1 MKVSC
6 TFTLNELQRITPNL
20 RKEHFFSECPKVK
33 EALKKLFWNLG
44 CTLPD
49 KVEIDEGLVT
59 LNRFKEEDDSP
70 RISCFERSDSNWIKT
85 RFASHQVR
93 CLTDDVSMMREMDGI
108 TNQRSFDVCNG
119 IELV

>member
-1 MKVSC
+1 MKVSV
-6 TFTLNELQRITPNL
+6 TYTLNELQRITPNL
-20 RKEHFFSECPKVK
+20 RKEHFYSECPKVK
-33 EALKKLFWNLG
+33 EALNKLFFNLG
-44 CTLPD
+44 CTLPN

-59 LNRFKEEDDSP
+59 LNRFGCIDDSP
-70 RISCFERSDSNWIKT
+70 RITLYERQDESWLKT

>member
-6 TFTLNELQRITPNL
+6 IFTLNELKKIVPSVTI
-20 RKEHFFSECPKVK
+20 EHFKSDNPKVK
-33 EALKKLFWNLG
+33 EALDTLFFNLG

-49 KVEIDEGLVT
+49 KVEVDEGLLT
-59 LNRFKEEDDSP
+59 INRFKEEDDSP
-70 RISCFERSDSNWIKT
+70 RITVNERDDENWVKT

-93 CLTDDVSMMREMDGI
+93 CLTDDVSMMREMDDI

-119 IELV
+119 IEVV

>member
-6 TFTLNELQRITPNL
+6 IFTLNELQQFPPSLAI
-20 RKEHFFSECPKVK
+20 EHFKSDNTKVK
-33 EALKKLFWNLG
+33 EALSKLFFNLG

-49 KVEIDEGLVT
+49 KVEIDEGLLT
-59 LNRFKEEDDSP
+59 INRFKEQDDSP
-70 RISCFERSDSNWIKT
+70 RITVNERQDENWVKT

>member
-6 TFTLNELQRITPNL
+6 IFTLNELKKIVPSITI
-20 RKEHFFSECPKVK
+20 EHFKSDNPKVK

-44 CTLPD
+44 CTLPN
-49 KVEIDEGLVT
+49 KVEIDEGLLT
-59 LNRFKEEDDSP
+59 LNKFGCLDDSP
-70 RISCFERSDSNWIKT
+70 RITANERVDENWIKT

>member
-6 TFTLNELQRITPNL
+6 IFTLNELKKIVPSITI
-20 RKEHFFSECPKVK
+20 EHFKSDNPKVK

-49 KVEIDEGLVT
+49 KIEIDEGLVT

-70 RISCFERSDSNWIKT
+70 RITVFERSDSNWVKT

-93 CLTDDVSMMREMDGI
+93 CLTDDVSMMREMDSI
-108 TNQRSFDVCNG
+108 SNARSYAVTTG
-119 IELV
+119 VELV

>member
-1 MKVSC
+1 MKVSV
-6 TFTLNELQRITPNL
+6 TYTLQELQRITPNL
-20 RKEHFFSECPKVK
+20 RKEHFYSECPKVK
-33 EALKKLFWNLG
+33 EVLNKLFFNLG

-49 KVEIDEGLVT
+49 KIEIDEGLLT
-59 LNRFKEEDDSP
+59 INRFGCIDDSP
-70 RISCFERSDSNWIKT
+70 RITANERQDSIWLKT

>member
-6 TFTLNELQRITPNL
+6 IFTLNELKKIVPSITI
-20 RKEHFFSECPKVK
+20 EHFKSDNPEVK

-49 KVEIDEGLVT
+49 KIEIDEGLLT
-59 LNRFKEEDDSP
+59 INRFKEQDDSP
-70 RISCFERSDSNWIKT
+70 RITVFERDDENWVKT

-108 TNQRSFDVCNG
+108 TNQRSFDITTG
-119 IELV
+119 TELV

>member
-1 MKVSC
+1 MKVSV
-6 TFTLNELQRITPNL
+6 TYTLNELQRITPNL
-20 RKEHFFSECPKVK
+20 RKEHFKSDNPKVK

-44 CTLPD
+44 CTLPN

-59 LNRFKEEDDSP
+59 LNKFGCIDDSP
-70 RISCFERSDSNWIKT
+70 RITANERVDSGWLKT
-85 RFASHQVR
+85 RFASHRVR

>member
-1 MKVSC
+1 MKVNC
-6 TFTLNELQRITPNL
+6 IFTLNELKKITPSL
-20 RKEHFFSECPKVK
+20 EIEHFKSDNPQVK

-44 CTLPD
+44 CTLPN

-59 LNRFKEEDDSP
+59 HNRFGELDNSP
-70 RISCFERSDSNWIKT
+70 RITVVERDDESWIKT

-108 TNQRSFDVCNG
+108 ANQHSFDICNG
-119 IELV
+119 IELN

>member
-6 TFTLNELQRITPNL
+6 IFTLNELKKIVPSL
-20 RKEHFFSECPKVK
+20 EIEHFKSDNPKVR
-33 EALKKLFWNLG
+33 EALSKLFFNLG

-49 KVEIDEGLVT
+49 KIEIDEGLLT
-59 LNRFKEEDDSP
+59 INRFKEEDNSP
-70 RISCFERSDSNWIKT
+70 RITVNERQDENWIKT

-108 TNQRSFDVCNG
+108 TNQRSFHACNG

>member
-6 TFTLNELQRITPNL
+6 IFTLNELKKIVPSL
-20 RKEHFFSECPKVK
+20 EIEHFKSDNPKVK

-49 KVEIDEGLVT
+49 KIEIDEGLLT
-59 LNRFKEEDDSP
+59 LNKFGEQDDSP
-70 RISCFERSDSNWIKT
+70 RITVSERVDENWLKT

-108 TNQRSFDVCNG
+108 TNQRSFDVVNS

>member
-6 TFTLNELQRITPNL
+6 IFTLNELKKITPSL
-20 RKEHFFSECPKVK
+20 EIEHFKSDNPKVK

-59 LNRFKEEDDSP
+59 INRFGCIDNSP
-70 RISCFERSDSNWIKT
+70 RITVFERQDLSWLKT

-108 TNQRSFDVCNG
+108 TNQRSFAVVNS

>member
-1 MKVSC
+1 MKVSV
-6 TFTLNELQRITPNL
+6 TYTLNELQRITPNL
-20 RKEHFFSECPKVK
+20 RKEHFKSDNPKVK

-49 KVEIDEGLVT
+49 KIEIDEGLVT
-59 LNRFKEEDDSP
+59 LNKFGCLDDSP
-70 RISCFERSDSNWIKT
+70 RITVFERQDIVWLKT
-85 RFASHQVR
+85 RFASHRVR

>member
-6 TFTLNELQRITPNL
+6 IFTLNELKKITPSL
-20 RKEHFFSECPKVK
+20 EIEHFKSDNPKVK

-49 KVEIDEGLVT
+49 KIEIDEGLVT
-59 LNRFKEEDDSP
+59 LNRFGCIDDSP
-70 RISCFERSDSNWIKT
+70 RISCFERVDENWVKT

-108 TNQRSFDVCNG
+108 TNQRSFDVVNS

>member
-1 MKVSC
+1 MKVSV
-6 TFTLNELQRITPNL
+6 TYTLNELQRITPNL

-33 EALKKLFWNLG
+33 EALDKLFFNLG

-49 KVEIDEGLVT
+49 KIEIDEGLLT
-59 LNRFKEEDDSP
+59 INRFKEEDDSP
-70 RISCFERSDSNWIKT
+70 RISCFERSDSDWVKT

>member
-6 TFTLNELQRITPNL
+6 IFTLNELKKIVPSITI
-20 RKEHFFSECPKVK
+20 EHFKSDNPKVK
-33 EALKKLFWNLG
+33 EALNKLFFNLG

-49 KVEIDEGLVT
+49 KIEIDEGLLT
-59 LNRFKEEDDSP
+59 LNRFGCIDDSP
-70 RISCFERSDSNWIKT
+70 RITANERVDDGWLKT

>member
-6 TFTLNELQRITPNL
+6 IFTLNELKKIVPSL
-20 RKEHFFSECPKVK
+20 EIEHFKSDNPKVK

-59 LNRFKEEDDSP
+59 INRFKELDQSP
-70 RISCFERSDSNWIKT
+70 RITVNERVDENWVKT

-93 CLTDDVSMMREMDGI
+93 CLTDDVSMMREMDSI
-108 TNQRSFDVCNG
+108 TNQRSFDVVNS